1 MIDRSTPPIDG
12 TADAASKPPSRRPRS
27 RVTDGRTLLPGIPS
41 QSAWMRLFRDMN
53 DAMLA
58 HIGGA
63 EHATEPERL
72 TARRVAV
79 LETELRYQEMKI
91 ARIRSEGGE
100 PDDRLLDLYSRVSN
114 TQRRHLEAIGF
125 ARRLRDVTPT
135 LSEYLAA
142 KASQKPQD
150 SLSTRAA
157 GDES

>member
-1 MIDRSTPPIDG
+1 MTD
-12 TADAASKPPSRRPRS
+12 TAATEPVESIAKPRRIRS
-27 RVTDGRTLLPGIPS
+27 RLTHGRTLLPGIPS

-53 DAMLA
+53 DSMLA

-63 EHATEPERL
+63 DHATEPERL

-114 TQRRHLEAIGF
+114 TQRRHLEALGWQ
-125 ARRLRDVTPT
+125 RVPRDVTP
-135 LSEYLAA
+135 SVDAYLAA
-142 KASQKPQD
+142 SEDAP
-150 SLSTRAA
+150 
-157 GDES
+157 